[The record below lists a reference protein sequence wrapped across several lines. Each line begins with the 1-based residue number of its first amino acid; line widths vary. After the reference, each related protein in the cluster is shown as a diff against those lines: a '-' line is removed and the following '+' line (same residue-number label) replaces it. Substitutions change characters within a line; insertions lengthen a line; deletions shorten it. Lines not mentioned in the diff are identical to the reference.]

1 MSPRIDSSWLDVAV
15 GDNKTFI
22 IRDYGQLEYIVS
34 GLPNPKQQIPKISVF
49 LGGGT
54 KDSALQALF
63 PYNNIR
69 RTRSTASIGL
79 RVDNLSVENGEPYL
93 FVDGEV
99 GQSISSPHQAQA
111 TPGPGVQDHPIAWK
125 AASAQAAVSTIF
137 SRLVF
142 LFADVVCIFVDD
154 FPSIKSCARFLLECG
169 TKRSASSLPVAVRP
183 RVIVVMGGSSDR
195 AREQAEEFKRV
206 LRDENCDHLPR
217 SFSGV
222 NFLSVDRSTDAC
234 FRDRLRA
241 SIRGR
246 LEDMREARRDNGA
259 LFSGLH
265 LQGLFDLAVKHL
277 ALCKDS
283 PFNFIKATREGNP
296 VSHGLSHHISHY
308 FDIGNRGGCSLGTL
322 VSSTASAL
330 LMDHYL
336 PDNMLLEPRAVFR
349 TLYRSPIIRG
359 MRDYEGQ
366 MGQTVFG
373 TPVDDI
379 TGQVE
384 SEFVSQFYSVVSHG
398 TLTADHRRDH
408 LLTINHELGKVQS
421 AKICLYCLVRTAQH
435 PQSCHHALCD
445 QCAQIFGYPAH
456 DAEYQFTVST
466 CLICLSGGTM
476 VIDVLPP
483 TMNPTILAIDGGG
496 VRGGIPL
503 EYLLLIQESL
513 GPQCKIQELVDL
525 SVGSSS
531 GGLIILGL
539 MGMGWD
545 VSTCSQVFDRLARRI
560 FRNRR
565 RMMLSRIF
573 RFILGRDSVLGGIL
587 QWVSW
592 LLHDSCYDPR
602 VFDASLREAFGESH
616 RIFDVVDTGSGF
628 HSRYKFGVIATTISK
643 ETKSFVFGNFNSA
656 DMSLGEHEHELFR
669 AHNIHG
675 EPLIWEVAR
684 ATAAA
689 PLDGFL
695 RRGYDALMSNLDT
708 EPKWLEL
715 KNQLDD
721 DVKDDYL
728 RLDVNLR
735 DIPCTIDDASAMDD
749 YRNLVIAQAG
759 TARRAREVA
768 TALLVARFYFELDGL
783 SPQLVHNSCW
793 YRGTIRCKGPAK
805 KILEALQKL
814 YSTDA
819 DFVTDTGFLGQF
831 GALEDCCAQC
841 GRYVKSVSVFIHHPK
856 EPFNIYIRTGR
867 QKRWRISG
875 FPASLASFMEVENL
889 HRAFGRPSHGRPAAA
904 PCTACD
910 SWDARLQGKGRKRTR
925 GSATDASGIKRLCIV
940 GDVQD

>member
-277 ALCKDS
+277 AL
-283 PFNFIKATREGNP
+283 
-296 VSHGLSHHISHY
+296 
-308 FDIGNRGGCSLGTL
+308 
-322 VSSTASAL
+322 
-330 LMDHYL
+330 
-336 PDNMLLEPRAVFR
+336 LLEPRAVFR

-531 GGLIILGL
+531 G
-539 MGMGWD
+539 
-545 VSTCSQVFDRLARRI
+545 
-560 FRNRR
+560 
-565 RMMLSRIF
+565 
-573 RFILGRDSVLGGIL
+573 RFIS
-587 QWVSW
+587 
-592 LLHDSCYDPR
+592 HTPP
-602 VFDASLREAFGESH
+602 DAAF
-616 RIFDVVDTGSGF
+616 R
-628 HSRYKFGVIATTISK
+628 
-643 ETKSFVFGNFNSA
+643 
-656 DMSLGEHEHELFR
+656 
-669 AHNIHG
+669 
-675 EPLIWEVAR
+675 
-684 ATAAA
+684 
-689 PLDGFL
+689 
-695 RRGYDALMSNLDT
+695 
-708 EPKWLEL
+708 
-715 KNQLDD
+715 
-721 DVKDDYL
+721 
-728 RLDVNLR
+728 
-735 DIPCTIDDASAMDD
+735 
-749 YRNLVIAQAG
+749 
-759 TARRAREVA
+759 
-768 TALLVARFYFELDGL
+768 
-783 SPQLVHNSCW
+783 
-793 YRGTIRCKGPAK
+793 
-805 KILEALQKL
+805 
-814 YSTDA
+814 
-819 DFVTDTGFLGQF
+819 
-831 GALEDCCAQC
+831 
-841 GRYVKSVSVFIHHPK
+841 
-856 EPFNIYIRTGR
+856 
-867 QKRWRISG
+867 
-875 FPASLASFMEVENL
+875 
-889 HRAFGRPSHGRPAAA
+889 
-904 PCTACD
+904 
-910 SWDARLQGKGRKRTR
+910 
-925 GSATDASGIKRLCIV
+925 
-940 GDVQD
+940 